1 MISKYG
7 VVEPEDLWSVLQDAL
22 DESAVPEDKFSIQEM
37 MDTWIGQKGYPLV
50 TVTRDQRTGKTTF
63 AQEHFRLHERFGKH
77 HENTSEVN
85 ARWWIPIN
93 FATRS
98 NPDFTS
104 NLTTA
109 WLSPEVDELVMT
121 NNIAPQDWIIVNV
134 QHMGRAGSEEA
145 IVHVS
150 ELVES
155 SHCHIV
161 DQLQLQASIA

>member
-22 DESAVPEDKFSIQEM
+22 DESAVLQNKFSIQEV

-63 AQEHFRLHERFGKH
+63 AQERFRLYERFDKH
-77 HENTSEVN
+77 HENTSE
-85 ARWWIPIN
+85 AEAKERWWIPIN

-104 NLTTA
+104 SLATA

-121 NNIAPQDWIIVNV
+121 NSTAPQDWIIVNA
-134 QHMGRAGSEEA
+134 QYAGR
-145 IVHVS
+145 
-150 ELVES
+150 
-155 SHCHIV
+155 
-161 DQLQLQASIA
+161 